1 MLVYLRLSN
10 EALPRAR
17 APGAK
22 KLLAPLRLNFSG
34 RAFRDPEVGQA
45 TLPPRPT
52 SQHTSIEDIAGTE
65 IVAGPFASQE
75 TAAIMTAMGSTKY
88 IYWQDKDQWLGY
100 LQDYP
105 DYWTQ
110 GQSIEELESHLC
122 DLYRDLTSGEIPGVR
137 KLAELTLR

>member
-1 MLVYLRLSN
+1 MDS
-10 EALPRAR
+10 P
-17 APGAK
+17 
-22 KLLAPLRLNFSG
+22 FS
-34 RAFRDPEVGQA
+34 
-45 TLPPRPT
+45 
-52 SQHTSIEDIAGTE
+52 
-65 IVAGPFASQE
+65 SQE
-75 TAAIMTAMGSTKY
+75 TAAIMTGMGSTKY

-122 DLYRDLTSGEIPGVR
+122 DLYRDLTSGVIPGVR